1 MKRQLTWQ
9 NFDPHNLMEGAIWQL
24 TPVGGYSVSVVIIWG
39 TKCNVLFKFCGW
51 KMYLSSTVI
60 CCMANE

>member
-1 MKRQLTWQ
+1 
-9 NFDPHNLMEGAIWQL
+9 MEGAIWQL
-24 TPVGGYSVSVVIIWG
+24 TPVGGYSVSVVIIWA

-51 KMYLSSTVI
+51 KMYFSSTVI